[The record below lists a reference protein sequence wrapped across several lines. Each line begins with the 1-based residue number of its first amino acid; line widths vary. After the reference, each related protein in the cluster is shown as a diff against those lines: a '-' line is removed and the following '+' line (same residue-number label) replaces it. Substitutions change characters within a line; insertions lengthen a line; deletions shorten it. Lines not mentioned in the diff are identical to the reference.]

1 MDKGIF
7 DLAERAITA
16 QQFLLKYIN
25 NTDNFREIVDSALK
39 NESPETQPMVLTSLI
54 SYMIAKEENIDIENL
69 INEAEGDE

>member
-25 NTDNFREIVDSALK
+25 NKDNFREIVDSALK

-54 SYMIAKEENIDIENL
+54 SYMIAKEENIDIDSL
-69 INEAEGDE
+69 ISEEEDNE